1 MTALLEVVDGRAGY
15 GPVEVLHG
23 VTVRF
28 PPGSVVALLGR
39 NGAGKSTLLRVLA
52 GTLGL
57 RSGVV
62 RWRGRDITRVP
73 AYARAADGLALVPD
87 EHNVFADMSVR
98 ENLELFAAG
107 GSVDAALEVFPE
119 LGARLDQRAGTL
131 SGGERQM
138 VALSRVMLRPA
149 GAILLDEVSR
159 GLSPGVVARLADAVA
174 GLAGPDRV
182 VVIVE
187 QYLHDVL
194 RLADTVYVLR
204 RGEIAFA
211 GEPSE
216 LSGSQ
221 VEDPGQGA

>member
-1 MTALLEVVDGRAGY
+1 MTALLELVDVRAGY

-23 VTVRF
+23 VTLGF

-52 GTLGL
+52 GTLAL

-62 RWRGRDITRVP
+62 RWRGRDITRMP

-87 EHNVFADMSVR
+87 EHSVFTDLSVR
-98 ENLELFAAG
+98 ENLELFASG
-107 GSVDAALEVFPE
+107 GEVDPALEVFPE

-159 GLSPGVVARLADAVA
+159 GLSPGVVVRLSDAIA
-174 GLAGPDRV
+174 GLAGSDRV

-187 QYLHDVL
+187 QYLQDVL

-204 RGEIAFA
+204 RGEVAFA

-216 LSGSQ
+216 LSGSALDDS
-221 VEDPGQGA
+221 VQGA

>member
-1 MTALLEVVDGRAGY
+1 MSEALELVDGRAGH

-28 PPGSVVALLGR
+28 PAGSVVALLGR

-52 GTLGL
+52 GTMGL
-57 RSGVV
+57 QSGAIL
-62 RWRGRDITRVP
+62 WRGRDITGVP
-73 AYARAADGLALVPD
+73 AFARAADGLALVPD
-87 EHNVFADMSVR
+87 ERNVFADLSVA
-98 ENLELFAAG
+98 ENLDVFAAG
-107 GSVDAALEVFPE
+107 GAVDPALEVFPE
-119 LGARLDQRAGTL
+119 LGNLLDQRAGTL

-138 VALSRVMLRPA
+138 LALSRVLVRPA

-159 GLSPGVVARLADAVA
+159 GLSPGVVARLSDAIA
-174 GLAGPDRV
+174 GLAGPHRV

-194 RLADTVYVLR
+194 HLADTVYVLR
-204 RGEIAFA
+204 RGEVTFA

-216 LSGSQ
+216 LSGSL
-221 VEDPGQGA
+221 VDEFG